1 MKKTKTNTTS
11 NAPKNGMFFKMI
23 ASYYKKEW
31 KITLKMV
38 FLMILIVS
46 CQIMIPILTN
56 QMNISILYEKGVVT
70 QKDPMYWGVPW
81 QDLIYIGIGVVFLNS
96 ISSFLFN
103 YTGYLMG
110 KKIEIDLRNK
120 CLERLVRQDIS
131 YYSDKKI
138 GEILTNV
145 VSDTQL
151 FGDWAVNIPMLVG
164 ISFFQIIAAL
174 SMMFIFQWQL
184 ALVAC
189 STFLLILISMIVCFT
204 ITTKRYYKVRE
215 VLTQINGNVTDR
227 IVTVRLIKSS
237 GTENYET
244 QRFKDVH
251 QDYYKRSRP
260 VGKMQ
265 ASLLTILF
273 GGVSLLQFATII
285 SAMLLFG
292 NSDDPVAIQKFFGQ
306 TFASFALA
314 QGMIIGPLFN
324 VMNAAFGL
332 AMATVAAQ
340 RIQKT
345 LTSESIIEPHYFD
358 GVQIDGIK
366 GDIEFKDIRFA
377 YPEKPTKTV
386 LPKFSFTF
394 KEGKSYAFVG
404 ATGSGKSTISRLLL
418 RFYDPTEGSVII
430 NEGINLKDVNLAS
443 YLAHVGYVEQEPQIL
458 FGDVFENIK
467 YGSFGASNEA
477 VIEACKK
484 AELHDL
490 IETWPDGYD
499 TILGE
504 RGFLLSGGQKQR
516 LVIARMFLK
525 DPTVLILDEA
535 TSALD
540 NIVEKEIQEKLESLM
555 KGRTT
560 VSIAHRLSTIKNA
573 DQIVVLGPDGAGIV
587 QTGTFN
593 ELKNQPGH
601 FKNLYEAGLME

>member
-1 MKKTKTNTTS
+1 MKTNK
-11 NAPKNGMFFKMI
+11 NQPAGPKNSMFFKMI
-23 ASYYKKEW
+23 AGYYVREW
-31 KITLKMV
+31 KISIRML
-38 FLMILIVS
+38 FLMMIIVS

-56 QMNISILYEKGVVT
+56 QMTISILSERNIG
-70 QKDPMYWGVPW
+70 QPNPMYWGVPW
-81 QDLIYIGIGVVFLNS
+81 DKLIYVGIGIVITNS
-96 ISSFLFN
+96 LASFTFN
-103 YTGYLMG
+103 YLGYLMG
-110 KKIEIDLRNK
+110 KKIEIDLRNR

-151 FGDWAVNIPMLVG
+151 FGDWAVNIPMQVG
-164 ISFFQIIAAL
+164 ISFFQIVASL
-174 SMMFIFQWQL
+174 SMMFIFQWQI
-184 ALVAC
+184 ALVAF
-189 STFLLILISMIVCFT
+189 STFLIILVSMGLCFV
-204 ITTKRYYKVRE
+204 ITTKRYYKVRQ
-215 VLTQINGNVTDR
+215 VLTEINGNVTDR

-244 QRFKDVH
+244 QRFKNVH
-251 QDYYKRSRP
+251 EEYYKRSRP

-265 ASLLTILF
+265 ASMLTILF
-273 GGVSLLQFATII
+273 GGVSMLQFSTII

-292 NSDDPVAIQKFFGQ
+292 NSNSDEAVQTFFSQ
-306 TFASFALA
+306 TFASFTLA

-324 VMNAAFGL
+324 IMNCAFGL

-340 RIQKT
+340 RIDKT
-345 LTSESIIEPHYFD
+345 LKSPSIMEPHYFD
-358 GVQIDGIK
+358 GKVIDKIS
-366 GDIEFKDIRFA
+366 GDIKFEGIRFA

-386 LPKFSFTF
+386 LPKFDFTF

-418 RFYDPTEGSVII
+418 RFYDPTEGKIII
-430 NEGINLKDVNLAS
+430 NQDINLKDVNLSS
-443 YLAHVGYVEQEPQIL
+443 YLSHVGYVEQEPQIL
-458 FGDVFENIK
+458 FGDVYENIK
-467 YGSFGASNEA
+467 YGSFEASNEQ

-490 IETWPDGYD
+490 IQTWPDGYD

-525 DPTVLILDEA
+525 DPTILILDEA

-593 ELKNQPGH
+593 QLKSEPGH